1 MQHFQQRIAQKCEI
15 FRPLF
20 HCAIHIQSPLFS
32 IKQGKVQD
40 FVEEIKQTSRLIE
53 QNQTSSETYLNF
65 YTQRLIQQFDLLK
78 KTTDKLQLAQQMPS
92 NFKSGYKFAKNLNK
106 LNAEQRLEEYQKI
119 LRALNEKLSW
129 LVEQCYACQDGL
141 KKQQLQLAIQETEY
155 RKQKCVVEIQKLS

>member
-1 MQHFQQRIAQKCEI
+1 MHNFTQAIMKQCEI
-15 FRPLF
+15 FTPNLNRVVTISSDLF
-20 HCAIHIQSPLFS
+20 VLN
-32 IKQGKVQD
+32 QGKVAD
-40 FVEEIKQTSRLIE
+40 FIEEIKKTSDLIE
-53 QNQTSSETYLNF
+53 KNSRSSETYLNF

-78 KTTDKLQLAQQMPS
+78 KATDKLQLAQQMPS

-106 LNAEQRLEEYQKI
+106 LTAEQRLEEYQKI

-129 LVEQCYACQDGL
+129 LAEQCYACQDEL